1 MPRGAES
8 PQPAL
13 PREDV
18 RGQLVLLVEDNPEV
32 RKVARLLLT
41 DLGYPVLEAENALEA
56 ADMIENIPDITILL
70 SDIVMPG
77 GMDGAALARFARRF
91 RPAMRIVLVSGY
103 AKGLEDDDAEI
114 HGFRFCPSH
123 SPERHWRKPCGTPWA
138 RPCLAWREHGRRI
151 KRKPPLSMPK
161 GLVSYRKGGTL
172 SVYRSRN
179 TGGAP
184 PTLKEQRHM
193 AEDLHKRICLVEDD
207 PHVARLIGATLRDFG
222 FAHDWRRT
230 GADLL
235 RLLRSGEVPDLC
247 IVDLGLPDMDGMELV
262 RALRSDGRCGVLI
275 LTGRGD
281 TIDRVMGLELG
292 ADDYMVK
299 PFEPRELIARV
310 RSILRRCTAPRD
322 ATRCHCPPWPEFAGW
337 RFAPGSNTC
346 PAPTAKAPPS
356 APQRRN
362 C

>member
-1 MPRGAES
+1 
-8 PQPAL
+8 
-13 PREDV
+13 
-18 RGQLVLLVEDNPEV
+18 
-32 RKVARLLLT
+32 
-41 DLGYPVLEAENALEA
+41 
-56 ADMIENIPDITILL
+56 
-70 SDIVMPG
+70 
-77 GMDGAALARFARRF
+77 
-91 RPAMRIVLVSGY
+91 
-103 AKGLEDDDAEI
+103 
-114 HGFRFCPSH
+114 
-123 SPERHWRKPCGTPWA
+123 
-138 RPCLAWREHGRRI
+138 
-151 KRKPPLSMPK
+151 
-161 GLVSYRKGGTL
+161 
-172 SVYRSRN
+172 
-179 TGGAP
+179 
-184 PTLKEQRHM
+184 M

-207 PHVARLIGATLRDFG
+207 PHVARLSGATLRDFG

-322 ATRCHCPPWPEFAGW
+322 ATPLPLSTVAEFAGW
-337 RFAPGSNTC
+337 RFAPGSNTLSS
-346 PAPTAKAPPS
+346 ADGESSTLSTAEAQLLKTMLQHPNRILTREQLMGERNLS
-356 APQRRN
+356 SFDRSIDVRISRLRRKLEDDPQNPKLIKTVYGAGYLFACAVVWR
-362 C
+362 

>member
-1 MPRGAES
+1 
-8 PQPAL
+8 
-13 PREDV
+13 
-18 RGQLVLLVEDNPEV
+18 
-32 RKVARLLLT
+32 
-41 DLGYPVLEAENALEA
+41 
-56 ADMIENIPDITILL
+56 
-70 SDIVMPG
+70 
-77 GMDGAALARFARRF
+77 
-91 RPAMRIVLVSGY
+91 
-103 AKGLEDDDAEI
+103 
-114 HGFRFCPSH
+114 
-123 SPERHWRKPCGTPWA
+123 
-138 RPCLAWREHGRRI
+138 
-151 KRKPPLSMPK
+151 
-161 GLVSYRKGGTL
+161 
-172 SVYRSRN
+172 
-179 TGGAP
+179 
-184 PTLKEQRHM
+184 M

-310 RSILRRCTAPRD
+310 RSILRRYQPEPAAD
-322 ATRCHCPPWPEFAGW
+322 AEPPGIAHFVGW
-337 RFAPGSNTC
+337 RFAPGSNTLSS
-346 PAPTAKAPPS
+346 ADGESSTLSTAEAQLLKTMLQHPNRILTREQLMGERNLS
-356 APQRRN
+356 SFDRSIDVRISRLRRKLEDDPQNPKLIKTVYGAGYLFACAVVWR
-362 C
+362 